1 MKVAS
6 LNLSILAALL
16 IATTVQGGEV
26 VLAGSDYGNVSIKVT
41 SLKEARF
48 RTTVRQQ
55 FDYSCGSAATAT
67 LLTYQYGRPVSEQD
81 IFQEMWDVGDKE
93 KIRLEGFSLLDI
105 KRYLENNGYQADG
118 YVAPLDKL
126 VQNGIPALALIRD
139 NGYNHFVVIK
149 GLNEGEVLA
158 GDPSIGSRIIP
169 RADFEKMWINRILFV
184 IHSDQD
190 KAVFNS
196 RHDWHVRETAPLGLA
211 MSSSSLANVTL
222 LRPGPNDF

>member
-41 SLKEARF
+41 SLKE
-48 RTTVRQQ
+48 VRQQ